1 MRAANAVVYA
11 VMVLGLINPAA
22 DAPRG
27 ARPPNRLADEKSP
40 YLLEHARDP
49 VAWYP
54 WGEEAFA
61 RARAE
66 DKPIFLSVGYSTCHW
81 CHVMQ
86 RESFRD
92 EEVAALLNRHFVC
105 VKVDR
110 EERPDVDNIY
120 MAACQLM
127 TGSGG
132 WPLTIIMTPDGRPFF
147 AGTYFPKQA
156 RFGRVGMLELVPRVA
171 ELWATRREEL
181 LATSGEVADALA
193 RMSYDSG
200 AAEPDEAALAAA
212 FEQLSGNFDERYG
225 GFGDA
230 PKFPTPHNYYFLLR
244 YRRRAGDERA
254 LEMAEKSLLAMRR
267 GGVYDHVG
275 FGFHRYATDAAWRV
289 PHFEK
294 MLYDQALMAAAYVE
308 AYQATGDR
316 RYEETAR
323 EVFAYV
329 LRDMTS
335 PEGAFCAAEDADSEG
350 VEGKFY
356 LWTER
361 EIREVLNDDEA
372 GLIIDV
378 FNVEAEG
385 NFAEAAAAGP
395 DGANV
400 LYVDRPL
407 AEIAAERGAAEDD
420 FRARLAAARE
430 KLFRAREERV
440 RPRRDDKILTD
451 WNGLMV
457 AALAKGARAFDE
469 PAYADA
475 AARAAAFI
483 LANVRDG
490 DGRLYHR
497 YRDGE
502 AAVGGFLDDY
512 AFLTWGLLELYEAT
526 FDARYLKAALE
537 LARLTVDLFW
547 DERGGGFFYA
557 AADAEELIVRR
568 KEVYDGA
575 VPSGNAV
582 ATLNFLRL
590 ARLTGDTS
598 WEEKAAATTR
608 AFSGVAAQAPASFTF
623 MMTALAFAL
632 GPSYEV
638 VIVGDP
644 AAADTQ
650 QMLRALARAYVPNAV
665 VAFKPAGDDE
675 PEIVELAEYTRDLS
689 QVNGRATAYVC
700 ERFSCRAPTN
710 DVREMLASLGVEGSR
725 AP

>member
-1 MRAANAVVYA
+1 MRPATAFIYS
-11 VMVLGLINPAA
+11 VMVLGLTTLAA
-22 DAPRG
+22 DAPPG
-27 ARPPNRLADEKSP
+27 ARPPNRLANEKSP
-40 YLLEHARDP
+40 YLLAHAYDP
-49 VAWYP
+49 VDWYP

-61 RARAE
+61 RARAD

-92 EEVAALLNRHFVC
+92 EEVAALLNEHFVC

-110 EERPDVDNIY
+110 EERPDVDRVY
-120 MAACQLM
+120 MTACQLM
-127 TGSGG
+127 TGGGG

-147 AGTYFPKQA
+147 AGTYFPREA
-156 RFGRVGMLELVPRVA
+156 RFGRVGMLELVPRIA
-171 ELWATRREEL
+171 ELWETKREGL
-181 LATSGEVADALA
+181 LATSAEVVGLLE
-193 RMSYDSG
+193 RMSFDAGG
-200 AAEPDEAALAAA
+200 AELDEATLAAA
-212 FEQLSGNFDERYG
+212 FEQLRGNYDARHG

-244 YRRRAGDERA
+244 RWLRTGDERA
-254 LEMAEKSLLAMRR
+254 LEMVEKSLRAMRR
-267 GGVYDHVG
+267 GGVFDHVG

-294 MLYDQALMAAAYVE
+294 MLYDQALLATAYVE

-316 RYEETAR
+316 RYEEVAR
-323 EVFAYV
+323 EVFTYV

-335 PEGAFCAAEDADSEG
+335 PEGAFYAAEDADSEG

-356 LWTER
+356 LWTES
-361 EIREVLNDDEA
+361 EIREALADEEA
-372 GLIIDV
+372 GFIIDV

-385 NFAEAAAAGP
+385 NFAEAAGEP
-395 DGANV
+395 NGGNV
-400 LYVDRPL
+400 LYIDRPL
-407 AEIAAERGAAEDD
+407 SEIAAERGVAEDEL
-420 FRARLAAARE
+420 RGRLEAARK
-430 KLFRAREERV
+430 KLFRAREGRV
-440 RPRRDDKILTD
+440 RPGRDDKILTD

-475 AARAAAFI
+475 AARAVDFT
-483 LANVRDG
+483 LAIVRDG

-502 AAVGGFLDDY
+502 AAVAGFLDDY
-512 AFLTWGLLELYEAT
+512 AFLTWGLLELYGAT
-526 FDARYLKAALE
+526 FDVRYLKAALE
-537 LARLTVDLFW
+537 LARTTVDLFW
-547 DERGGGFFYA
+547 DERNGGFFYA
-557 AADAEELIVRR
+557 AADAEGLIVRR

-582 ATLNFLRL
+582 AALNFLRL

-608 AFSGVAAQAPASFTF
+608 AFSGTVAKAPASFTF
-623 MMTALAFAL
+623 MMTALEFAL
-632 GPSYEV
+632 GPSREV

-644 AAADTQ
+644 AADDTRE
-650 QMLRALARAYVPNAV
+650 MLRALGRAYVPNAV
-665 VAFKPAGDDE
+665 VVLRPAGDDE
-675 PEIVELAEYTRDLS
+675 PEIVELAEYTRGLS
-689 QVNGRATAYVC
+689 QVGGRATAYVC

-710 DVREMLASLGVEGSR
+710 DVREMLASLGVEGDPS
-725 AP
+725 P